1 MLGSVGHDPS
11 GQLVRDRCVRWPQPR
26 GLLPGEWAQGVHGP
40 AEGGHA
46 PQRGHTR
53 CRVALARG
61 REGVQRERV
70 QGERVQGEA
79 ACSSLTASGAS
90 AKAPSATYANAS
102 CGCKVRARRAAAS
115 AASSEA
121 PAFSSCT
128 ACITGRLTR
137 SSASTDSAEGLAAQ
151 DTKDACTQDGA
162 RQKSRERG
170 LDERSNGR
178 VPTERALRR
187 RASTARVV
195 ALYTRLARVGS
206 EKEVKQGKRRRL
218 AVAEYTQAPI

>member
-195 ALYTRLARVGS
+195 ALYTRLARVAS
-206 EKEVKQGKRRRL
+206 EKEAKQGKRRRL
-218 AVAEYTQAPI
+218 TVAEYTQAPI

>member
-61 REGVQRERV
+61 REGVQRKRV

-178 VPTERALRR
+178 ESQPSAPLRR

-195 ALYTRLARVGS
+195 ALYTLSACCVRKG
-206 EKEVKQGKRRRL
+206 GKTRET
-218 AVAEYTQAPI
+218 AETDSR

>member
-178 VPTERALRR
+178 VPTERAGR
-187 RASTARVV
+187 
-195 ALYTRLARVGS
+195 
-206 EKEVKQGKRRRL
+206 K
-218 AVAEYTQAPI
+218 

>member
-102 CGCKVRARRAAAS
+102 CGCKVRACRAAAS

-195 ALYTRLARVGS
+195 ALYTRLARVAS
-206 EKEVKQGKRRRL
+206 EKEAKQGKRRRL
-218 AVAEYTQAPI
+218 TVAEYTQAPI

>member
-40 AEGGHA
+40 AKGGHA

-178 VPTERALRR
+178 VPTERDTVEIRKGAPARR
-187 RASTARVV
+187 VWLHSIHA
-195 ALYTRLARVGS
+195 
-206 EKEVKQGKRRRL
+206 
-218 AVAEYTQAPI
+218 

>member
-178 VPTERALRR
+178 ESQPSAPCEGAPARR
-187 RASTARVV
+187 VWLHSI
-195 ALYTRLARVGS
+195 RLARVAS
-206 EKEVKQGKRRRL
+206 EKEAKQGKRRRL
-218 AVAEYTQAPI
+218 TVAEYTQAPI

>member
-178 VPTERALRR
+178 VPTERAL
-187 RASTARVV
+187 AKARQHG
-195 ALYTRLARVGS
+195 ACGCTLYTLSACCVRKGGKTRETAETGS
-206 EKEVKQGKRRRL
+206 R
-218 AVAEYTQAPI
+218 

>member
-195 ALYTRLARVGS
+195 ALYTRLARVAS
-206 EKEVKQGKRRRL
+206 EKEATQGKRRRL
-218 AVAEYTQAPI
+218 TVAEYTQAPI